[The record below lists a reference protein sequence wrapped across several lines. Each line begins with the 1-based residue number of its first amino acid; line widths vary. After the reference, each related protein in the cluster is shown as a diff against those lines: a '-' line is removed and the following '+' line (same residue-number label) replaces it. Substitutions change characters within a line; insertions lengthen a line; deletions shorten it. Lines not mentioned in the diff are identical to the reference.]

1 MRIEVSSNE
10 LEQGELS
17 NDHLEQAIN
26 NIRVEGYTILG
37 NIVSTDHLDFL
48 HQKMTDD

>member
-10 LEQGELS
+10 LEQSLS

-26 NIRVEGYTILG
+26 NIQVEGYTILG
-37 NIVSTDHLDFL
+37 ILS
-48 HQKMTDD
+48 QPII